1 MTTTSEAYTVLRGIL
16 ENSVGLPPLRWQNQ
30 DEDSTGKVCL
40 PDIPAPFLYTEF
52 LTESGSIVS
61 FGGGR
66 HQNRYRVPG
75 RLDIFV
81 FVPRG
86 WGLLPATDYAEQAAA
101 LFRSYR
107 DAQVSCFG
115 ATVYPG
121 GDGANLKPIGLPSEV
136 SNYFW
141 ASAEI
146 ELFFDQI
153 G

>member
-1 MTTTSEAYTVLRGIL
+1 MTTTSEAYAVLRGIL
-16 ENSVGLPPLRWQNQ
+16 QSGTGLPPLRWQNEEQ
-30 DEDSTGKVCL
+30 DSTGAVAL

-52 LTESGSIVS
+52 LTESGTVVS

-66 HQNRYRVPG
+66 HQNRYRIPG

-86 WGLLPATDYAEQAAA
+86 WGLAPATDYAEAAA
-101 LFRSYR
+101 TLFRSYR
-107 DAQVSCFG
+107 DDLISCYG

-136 SNYFW
+136 TNYFW
-141 ASAEI
+141 AAAEI